1 MLEEFMKSLGI
12 EDAVIE
18 KVKVAA
24 TADDITPLAQ
34 EFLATQRTILLQD
47 KSIEDTFKA
56 KYGNMAVGKEKQLK
70 KKPLEHL
77 GLPTPMRR

>member
-34 EFLATQRTILLQD
+34 EFWQRSALYCYRIR
-47 KSIEDTFKA
+47 A
-56 KYGNMAVGKEKQLK
+56 
-70 KKPLEHL
+70 
-77 GLPTPMRR
+77 